1 MVRDGLDR
9 RVRRT
14 RQLTQRALVEL
25 ILEKGYDRIT
35 VQDII
40 DRADIGRSTFY
51 AHFTDKDDLL
61 LSGLE
66 EFGAAFEDILNRH
79 FANRADPSPALPV
92 FQHAYE
98 NRDLYRALAGKR
110 GAEVLHE
117 GLRRYVAEAM
127 GRHLGEALPADDSV
141 LPREVTVE
149 FAISALL
156 GLLTWWLDNGM
167 PYEPEEMAGM
177 YLRLM
182 LQGVPAVYGLPWPE
196 RAAPG
201 PSTG

>member
-1 MVRDGLDR
+1 MVGNLSDR

-14 RQLTQRALVEL
+14 RQLLRGALVGL

-66 EFGAAFEDILNRH
+66 EFGAAFEDNLNRH

-110 GAEVLHE
+110 GADVLHE
-117 GLRRYVAEAM
+117 GLRRHVTGAM
-127 GRHLGEALPADDSV
+127 ARHLGEFIPANDSALPRA
-141 LPREVTVE
+141 VTVE
-149 FAISALL
+149 FVISALL
-156 GLLTWWLDNGM
+156 GLLTWWLENGM
-167 PYEPEEMAGM
+167 PYGPEEMAAM
-177 YLRLM
+177 YMRLV
-182 LQGVPAVYGLPWPE
+182 LQGVPAVYGI
-196 RAAPG
+196 
-201 PSTG
+201 